1 MLAKSDPDPKI
12 PTLRAR
18 RHQVV
23 ASPDAAALPWGRGQ
37 VPSWECCST
46 EQFKQQVG
54 RQHWPLSPASWAA
67 DGAWAL
73 VCGHLLLVFLN
84 CCHL

>member
-1 MLAKSDPDPKI
+1 MLAKSDPGPKI

-23 ASPDAAALPWGRGQ
+23 PFADAAALPWGRGQ
-37 VPSWECCST
+37 VPSQECCST

-54 RQHWPLSPASWAA
+54 RQSWPVSPASWAA
-67 DGAWAL
+67 TEP
-73 VCGHLLLVFLN
+73 GHWPVATCSWFFQTVFT
-84 CCHL
+84 